1 MDDGTVTSPRTPD
14 PTEVME
20 ALGGPLA
27 LIYEGMEAS
36 TLHAREYFDAE
47 DREIDWTLAPC
58 LVRSHLKHFL
68 TQKGQRVEELEAER
82 LANNGLLY
90 RFNEYRIRIL
100 KTHDGTIPVPGRS
113 KKRQDYF
120 SQVPTQYSLTGWS
133 LAYRGEEREPETNL
147 NLVVLWDVN
156 HEYDLGDLYL
166 ALPKS
171 GKEPYGRVE
180 THWTHVVPH
189 PATGEAANTS
199 APDEHDE
206 PEDLPLTVKETRSTG
221 ANDAG

>member
-1 MDDGTVTSPRTPD
+1 MEDGRVVKKVPEPK
-14 PTEVME
+14 EVME
-20 ALGGPLA
+20 AVDEPLS

-36 TLHAREYFDAE
+36 TLHTREYFDAE
-47 DREIDWTLAPC
+47 DRKIDWNLAPC

-68 TQKGQRVEELEAER
+68 EEKGQQVEDLQAEQ

-90 RFNEYRIRIL
+90 RFNEYNIRIL
-100 KTHDGTIPVPGRS
+100 KTHDGTIPVPGKS

-120 SQVPTQYSLTGWS
+120 SQVPTQRSLTGWS
-133 LAYRGEEREPETNL
+133 LAYREESEAQAII

-156 HEYDLGDLYL
+156 HKYDLGDLYL

-180 THWTHVVPH
+180 THWTETLPH
-189 PATGEAANTS
+189 PATREVGGTS
-199 APDEHDE
+199 NSDEHDD
-206 PEDLPLTVKETRSTG
+206 PADLPFTVKENRLSGT
-221 ANDAG
+221 NDAR